1 MTNQAVPWQGDAVNP
16 ELLRIEAGGL
26 SFACLAAGPDD
37 GPLAL
42 CLHGFPETV
51 HTYRHLLPRLAGAG
65 FRAVAPFSRGYAP
78 TAIPADG
85 RCQAGAL
92 AQDADALHQ
101 ALGGDARAVVIGH
114 DWGVQ
119 AAYGAAVLAPGR
131 WRRVVAMALPPT
143 AAMAS
148 GFFSYDQIRKSFYLY
163 FFQNPLADTV
173 VAAGELTFTARL
185 WQDWSPGYDPSD
197 DLAFLRQSLGTPE
210 NLAAAL
216 GYYRAL
222 FDPAR
227 QAPELASQQ
236 EAAGSVPAQP
246 TLYLHGDHDG
256 CIDVTLAAATRQV
269 LSPGSQVVITE
280 SAGHFL
286 HLEKPDEVGQQ
297 IIQFL
302 AS

>member
-1 MTNQAVPWQGDAVNP
+1 MNP
-16 ELLRIEAGGL
+16 HLLRIEAGGL
-26 SFACLAAGPDD
+26 SFACLTAGPND

-42 CLHGFPETV
+42 CLHGFPDTA
-51 HTYRHLLPRLAGAG
+51 HTYRHLLPRLAAAG
-65 FRAVAPFSRGYAP
+65 YRAVAPFSRGYAP

-85 RCQAGAL
+85 RYQSGAL
-92 AQDADALHQ
+92 TQDAIALHQ
-101 ALGGDARAVVIGH
+101 ALGGDDRAVIIGH
-114 DWGVQ
+114 DWGAQ

-131 WRRVVAMALPPT
+131 WRRVVAMALPPGP
-143 AAMAS
+143 ALAS

-163 FFQNPLADTV
+163 FFQNPLADTF
-173 VAAGELTFTARL
+173 VAADDLAFTSRL
-185 WQDWSPGYDPSD
+185 WQDWSPGYDASD
-197 DLAFLRQSLGTPE
+197 DLTHLRQSLGTPE

-227 QAPELASQQ
+227 QAPELADQQ
-236 EAAGSVPAQP
+236 AAVGGIPAQP

-256 CIDVTLAAATRQV
+256 CIDVTMATATRQI

-297 IIQFL
+297 IVQFL
-302 AS
+302 AA